1 MRCYVPEGHLL
12 ETAEN
17 QRAIGD
23 AVQLRLAKE
32 REDILEAKAVRCD
45 SEHNLHVALPC
56 MDGIIPREEGAVGIE
71 DGSVRDIALL
81 SRVGKPV
88 SFVVSEIVTDEN
100 GRSVARLSRRRAQEL
115 CRREY
120 VESRLLGDVMTVRV
134 TRLET
139 FGAFCDI
146 GCGLVAL
153 LPIASMSVSRISHPR
168 DRVAVGDTLRCVLSS
183 VKDGRICLSM
193 RELLGTWEENAS
205 RFMQGETVMG
215 RVRSIESYGVF
226 IELAP
231 NLAGLAEPR
240 ADVCVGQTVSVFIKS
255 ILPDKMKIKLVIID
269 AQESDTP
276 ATPLTYF
283 MTGDH
288 VDDWHYAPAAEL
300 SVFAG

>member
-12 ETAEN
+12 ATPEN
-17 QRAIGD
+17 QKAIGD
-23 AVQLRLAKE
+23 AAQLRLAKE
-32 REDILEAKAVRCD
+32 REEIVEARVVRCD

-56 MDGIIPREEGAVGIE
+56 MEAIIPREEGALGIE

-88 SFVVSEIVTDEN
+88 SFVVQAIETDEC
-100 GRSVARLSRRRAQEL
+100 GRSRAVLSRRRAQEL

-120 VESRLLGDVMTVRV
+120 VDTRRLGDVMTARV
-134 TRLET
+134 TRLES

-168 DRVAVGDTLRCVLSS
+168 DRVAVGDTLRCVLMST
-183 VKDGRICLSM
+183 KDGRICLSL
-193 RELLGTWEENAS
+193 REMLGTWSENAA
-205 RFMQGETVMG
+205 RFSQGETVMG

-231 NLAGLAEPR
+231 NLAGLAEPH
-240 ADVCVGQTVSVFIKS
+240 ADVRVGQTVSVFIKS

-269 AQESDTP
+269 VQESDTA

-283 MTGDH
+283 VEGDH
-288 VDDWHYAPAAEL
+288 VEDWHYPPMGCVSAC
-300 SVFAG
+300 AG